1 MNFGTKGDDL
11 VATFEIG
18 DNFTINAEFGNV
30 EGVDFYLI
38 YYSKPLHTVKKY
50 FSYKWVTNFVV
61 GNK

>member
-18 DNFTINAEFGNV
+18 DNFDVNAEFGNA

-38 YYSKPLHTVKKY
+38 YYSKP
-50 FSYKWVTNFVV
+50 
-61 GNK
+61 